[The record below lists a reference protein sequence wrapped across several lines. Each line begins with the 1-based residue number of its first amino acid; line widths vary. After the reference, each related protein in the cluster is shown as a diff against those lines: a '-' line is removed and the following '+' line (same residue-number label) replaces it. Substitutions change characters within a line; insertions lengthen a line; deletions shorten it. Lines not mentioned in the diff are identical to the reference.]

1 MVRGSDRPE
10 LRLQSPIR
18 RVTPSRQDTTR
29 DTAGEHGSHTRDKKK
44 WRRVQRQTRPASQI
58 QVVVPQL
65 CRQLRWE
72 CGDGS
77 FPEAYAETIPD
88 GAGGESLGT
97 KVSISQQCSGLVR
110 HEVGGVKRGVEP
122 PGMELVSSPQ
132 KKTQGPNP
140 EAGRQVLYDGTMDA
154 RGLWDHVEAV
164 SSETKGS
171 VLAVCAGNLAR
182 GGGGWP
188 STAARSP

>member
-1 MVRGSDRPE
+1 MVRGRDRPE
-10 LRLQSPIR
+10 LRLQSPIQ
-18 RVTPSRQDTTR
+18 RVTPSRQDTTG

-44 WRRVQRQTRPASQI
+44 WCRVQRQTCPASQI
-58 QVVVPQL
+58 QGGEEGPSIRIRDV
-65 CRQLRWE
+65 
-72 CGDGS
+72 S
-77 FPEAYAETIPD
+77 EAYAETIPD

-122 PGMELVSSPQ
+122 SGMELVPSPQ
-132 KKTQGPNP
+132 KKTRGPIP
-140 EAGRQVLYDGTMDA
+140 EAGRQVLYDGTMDV

-164 SSETKGS
+164 SGETKGS